1 MKLTLE
7 PTDKVRKLNGEDV
20 REWRGVDEEG
30 VEVIA
35 YIAAVSAQTHDEAVQ
50 KRYSEA
56 LMDRGFARLPAIDL
70 RYIL

>member
-1 MKLTLE
+1 LFFFTA
-7 PTDKVRKLNGEDV
+7 RGLNFCRRRPGSG
-20 REWRGVDEEG
+20 RRLF
-30 VEVIA
+30 
-35 YIAAVSAQTHDEAVQ
+35 HDEAVQ